1 MNTTTTTT
9 QQEQNAAI
17 LAQVA
22 SKCIRTRIKREIEKM
37 YPLYNQIIAS
47 FTADGELQVA
57 VRNVEDGFVQKYDF
71 IVGENYPFNR
81 PKIFYQN
88 RKYWEFLR
96 GRHAN
101 LQTLKKVTGKDCL
114 CCSSF
119 HCNDNWGPG
128 NTLIHIIDEIR
139 RIKQQK
145 RAIINKLLAD
155 KIKARHLIVDIDLDS
170 WLF

>member
-1 MNTTTTTT
+1 MNTTTI
-9 QQEQNAAI
+9 QKEQNATV
-17 LAQVA
+17 LSQVA
-22 SKCIRTRIKREIEKM
+22 SKCIRTRIKRELEKM
-37 YPLYNQIIAS
+37 YPLYNEIETTI
-47 FTADGELQVA
+47 TLEGKLEIT
-57 VRNVEDGFVQKYDF
+57 VRNADERGFLQKYGFV
-71 IVGENYPFNR
+71 IGENYPFNA

-96 GRHAN
+96 SKHTN
-101 LQTLKKVTGKDCL
+101 LQTLKKVTSKDCL

-145 RAIINKLLAD
+145 RAVINKLLAD
-155 KIKARHLIVDIDLDS
+155 KIKARHLIDDVDLDS

>member
-1 MNTTTTTT
+1 MNTTTT

-22 SKCIRTRIKREIEKM
+22 SKCIRNRIKREIEKM
-37 YPLYNQIIAS
+37 YPLYNEIIAS
-47 FTADGELQVA
+47 FTAEGELQVA
-57 VRNVEDGFVQKYDF
+57 VQNVDEWGFLQKYGF
-71 IVGENYPFNR
+71 IIGENYPFR
-81 PKIFYQN
+81 SPKIFYQG

-96 GRHAN
+96 GRHTN

-145 RAIINKLLAD
+145 RAVINKLLAD
-155 KIKARHLIVDIDLDS
+155 KIKARYLVTDIDLDS